1 MSSTLPARRSAVFA
15 HWLLGLSLVP
25 LGALAVLGAQADTVA
40 NKFTAKLGL
49 VGGDGVKFGITDLLD
64 QVLAPA
70 DGAGKVEIKSLILAI
85 IALTILGG
93 IVYFLFGILK
103 TMGGRRG
110 GIETLGQVIFALIVG
125 IAGLQILA

>member
-1 MSSTLPARRSAVFA
+1 MSLTLLAHKPRELW
-15 HWLLGLSLVP
+15 HWLVGLSLVP
-25 LGALAVLGAQADTVA
+25 LGLLAVAGAQLDTVA

-49 VGGDGVKFGITDLLD
+49 VGGEGVKFGITDLLD

-70 DGAGKVEIKSLILAI
+70 DGAGKSDIKALI
-85 IALTILGG
+85 IAIVALTVLGG